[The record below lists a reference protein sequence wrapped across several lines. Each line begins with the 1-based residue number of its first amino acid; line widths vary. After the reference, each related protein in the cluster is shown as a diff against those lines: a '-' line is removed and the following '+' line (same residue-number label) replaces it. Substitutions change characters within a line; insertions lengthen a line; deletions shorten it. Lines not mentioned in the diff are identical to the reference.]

1 MSGIPEGEYEVTF
14 EASDFHGNVMEP
26 IFMVIYVGEVPP
38 GTTTD
43 TNRTV
48 DLVRA
53 RGALVVAIVNRR
65 GSDLV
70 DKADGVLYTADGR
83 DVEMSVASTKAFYS
97 QVAAGF
103 ILADAIASGI
113 ESSQPTV
120 IDVATDPEA
129 RAPAAW
135 HPREMI
141 TLTDWENGF
150 SLLWGSGITTLLSLV
165 FLITVNLRKNI
176 QHFPWFLSAIA
187 LSSMIFDQ
195 YLYTFGNPADAL
207 DGAIMM
213 GVNPVLF
220 KSIVI
225 GLVMVQGWL
234 LIRLVFRYRRG
245 RQARPMVN
253 E

>member
-1 MSGIPEGEYEVTF
+1 MSVTLKTQLKNKTDNGGETMITSRTEYSRSIKGRFLFVGKILARVISVLLMIYLAFFIYLAVHEWAGHIPADALMF
-14 EASDFHGNVMEP
+14 ARH
-26 IFMVIYVGEVPP
+26 
-38 GTTTD
+38 GTTIETLD
-43 TNRTV
+43 VVVQSVSVKMDSGRWSV
-48 DLVRA
+48 GLAPFRI
-53 RGALVVAIVNRR
+53 GAEVI
-65 GSDLV
+65 
-70 DKADGVLYTADGR
+70 TA
-83 DVEMSVASTKAFYS
+83 Y
-97 QVAAGF
+97 
-103 ILADAIASGI
+103 
-113 ESSQPTV
+113 
-120 IDVATDPEA
+120 
-129 RAPAAW
+129 
-135 HPREMI
+135 PREMI